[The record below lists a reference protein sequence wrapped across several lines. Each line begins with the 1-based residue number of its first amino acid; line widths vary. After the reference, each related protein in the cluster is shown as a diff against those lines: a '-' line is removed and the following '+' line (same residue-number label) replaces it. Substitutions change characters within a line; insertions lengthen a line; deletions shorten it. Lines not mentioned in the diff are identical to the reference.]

1 MRAKQG
7 TFYFIFTWLV
17 VGLAVWRLA
26 FLLPA
31 LELDSVQELLLLVFL
46 GVLAECL
53 SVPFAYGR
61 LSGAFVLV
69 LSTFL
74 IYGPAAAVWVSG
86 LSALFG
92 QGIANRGNPIRTVFF
107 NAGQYVLA
115 VAAAD
120 GLFRLSGGAQ
130 VLPLSAN
137 MFPLL
142 VFTIAYIAVNHIL
155 VHLYMAPIR
164 HGIAGHVSWVD
175 SIKWDMLTYFF
186 TVPLGILI
194 AMMYGYTGI
203 SGTFLLFFSILA
215 VQLILRF
222 YVRLQVTNMELT
234 AFYRVAKTLEGKPN
248 STEIMEQ
255 ILANAKR
262 AVPFRTGV
270 AYLRPEEGAP
280 YLPVAVT
287 GLYAGQLLSTAVY
300 QGEGVIGL
308 AVENREPE
316 IIYDTRTHPLAKNE
330 PGLCRT
336 MRSLIIVPLFSGN
349 DSLGVIVLGEKRP
362 QVFDDKSLHI
372 MTVLAGQAAV
382 ALENYLL
389 NNRLS
394 QVLSRDT
401 LTGLLSFDTLWGIV
415 SEHCASPQAAD
426 YTMGLIL
433 LDIDRFKIFNRH
445 YGRETGEMLL
455 AQLAT
460 LLGSYLRKDDA
471 ASRYG
476 GDEFALLLPWAGGMQ
491 LVDLAETLLKRIRV
505 YSFLRGEGR
514 SAKITVSIG
523 IAEFPRDAGDPAGL
537 FNAAQRALDKAKA
550 SGGDKAVPAAAP
562 LVD

>member
-1 MRAKQG
+1 M
-7 TFYFIFTWLV
+7 
-17 VGLAVWRLA
+17 
-26 FLLPA
+26 
-31 LELDSVQELLLLVFL
+31 
-46 GVLAECL
+46 
-53 SVPFAYGR
+53 
-61 LSGAFVLV
+61 
-69 LSTFL
+69 
-74 IYGPAAAVWVSG
+74 
-86 LSALFG
+86 
-92 QGIANRGNPIRTVFF
+92 
-107 NAGQYVLA
+107 LA

-137 MFPLL
+137 MFPCWF
-142 VFTIAYIAVNHIL
+142 FTIAYIAVNHIL

-194 AMMYGYTGI
+194 AMLYGYTGI

-270 AYLRPEEGAP
+270 AYSPGGRAP

-316 IIYDTRTHPLAKNE
+316 IIYDTRT
-330 PGLCRT
+330 
-336 MRSLIIVPLFSGN
+336 
-349 DSLGVIVLGEKRP
+349 
-362 QVFDDKSLHI
+362 
-372 MTVLAGQAAV
+372 
-382 ALENYLL
+382 
-389 NNRLS
+389 
-394 QVLSRDT
+394 
-401 LTGLLSFDTLWGIV
+401 
-415 SEHCASPQAAD
+415 
-426 YTMGLIL
+426 
-433 LDIDRFKIFNRH
+433 
-445 YGRETGEMLL
+445 
-455 AQLAT
+455 
-460 LLGSYLRKDDA
+460 
-471 ASRYG
+471 
-476 GDEFALLLPWAGGMQ
+476 
-491 LVDLAETLLKRIRV
+491 
-505 YSFLRGEGR
+505 
-514 SAKITVSIG
+514 
-523 IAEFPRDAGDPAGL
+523 PAG
-537 FNAAQRALDKAKA
+537 
-550 SGGDKAVPAAAP
+550 
-562 LVD
+562 